1 MEGEREAAKQLEILR
16 SLLVCMP
23 TTTGLAS
30 WGGQRGA
37 QLTNGI
43 ADQKKP
49 IGNAVRLLFFSV
61 VFFALSA
68 AQNPFSDGDKAK
80 TETTTTTTTIGNNK
94 PDH

>member
-49 IGNAVRLLFFSV
+49 IGNAVRLLFFPLFFCV
-61 VFFALSA
+61 KRGPKPVFRRR
-68 AQNPFSDGDKAK
+68 QGKNR
-80 TETTTTTTTIGNNK
+80 NNNN
-94 PDH
+94 DNNDWQQQA